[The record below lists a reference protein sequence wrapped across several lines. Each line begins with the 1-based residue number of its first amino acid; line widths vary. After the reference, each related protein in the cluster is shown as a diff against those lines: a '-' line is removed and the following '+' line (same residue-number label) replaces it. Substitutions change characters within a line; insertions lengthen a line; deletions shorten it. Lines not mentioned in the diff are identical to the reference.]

1 MYAIQLVLD
10 GEPLIIYVD
19 DHFPVLEPSF
29 CTNSSNRGIA
39 VAYTHEMQYLWVS
52 LLEKSFAKLYGNYAQ
67 IEVGHTWQVSG
78 STSQCICVIVI

>member
-1 MYAIQLVLD
+1 M
-10 GEPLIIYVD
+10 
-19 DHFPVLEPSF
+19 
-29 CTNSSNRGIA
+29 
-39 VAYTHEMQYLWVS
+39 AYTPEMQYLWVS